1 MNAKL
6 FGFLLFVSVLHC
18 FTEVGIAGETRGET
32 RIWSAVLPIPPQTRF
47 VGCNILNVGKKAIS
61 GEIAMFG
68 PGGFGEDNVG
78 MGSARFSSLEAER
91 IVGIL
96 ASLAASSPSLV
107 FCRITFDGREGDVK
121 GSLTVFSEGQVPI
134 FTIPF
139 E

>member
-6 FGFLLFVSVLHC
+6 FGFFLFVSALLGL
-18 FTEVGIAGETRGET
+18 TEVVVAAEA
-32 RIWSAVLPIPPQTRF
+32 RIWSSVLPIPPQTRF
-47 VGCNILNVGKKAIS
+47 VGCEILNVSRKAIS
-61 GEIAMFG
+61 GEVAMFG
-68 PGGFGEDNVG
+68 PGGFGEGNVG
-78 MGSARFSSLEAER
+78 MGSVGFGPLEPER
-91 IVGIL
+91 IVGGV

-121 GSLTVFSEGQVPI
+121 GSLTLFSEGQVPI